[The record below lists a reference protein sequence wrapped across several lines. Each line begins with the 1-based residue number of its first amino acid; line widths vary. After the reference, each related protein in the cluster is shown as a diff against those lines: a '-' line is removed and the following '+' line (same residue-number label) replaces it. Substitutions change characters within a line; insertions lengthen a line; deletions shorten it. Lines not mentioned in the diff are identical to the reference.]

1 MCRRY
6 GAVASGTDP
15 LLASVALVSVSAM
28 VTPTR
33 SIEAFLERA
42 LSRGLITPDQ
52 HASLSALASE
62 DGVVPHEMPRGF
74 NWVTVAY
81 ALGSMLVVFAGG
93 WFLAQR
99 WLQLGPAG
107 VLAVVTVYAAI
118 AVAASRWLEQRE
130 FREAAAI
137 AMMVAVSLTP
147 VAVWAIESMTGWWPA
162 ETWGQPYYPYYP
174 AAEASRWLIAE
185 LATILAGLLVLRRRN
200 WSAIVFPVAVALFGL
215 VMHAPRA
222 FDVDLTPVLERWIM
236 MTGALFVC
244 AVANATDRA
253 TPRQAEPGRGDMAF
267 PLWLTGLFS
276 LAMALLSM
284 WPAAGALRHGLPLLA
299 IAAVAAALYMGR
311 RTHLVFGVFAL
322 FMYLFY
328 LAAEV
333 FRSTAYFPIALA
345 VLGGALLAATV
356 WLQRRFPMLASRLA
370 AQRGRRGGL
379 PGSPVMPWLFV
390 AMALGITL
398 LRGEEA
404 AEERLNREFQQR
416 LFILRMHSGSLRPPP
431 SRVLIRPGPDSPPPQ
446 RPPR

>member
-1 MCRRY
+1 MDVQQR
-6 GAVASGTDP
+6 P
-15 LLASVALVSVSAM
+15 LLAAAVAVSVATMART
-28 VTPTR
+28 TPER
-33 SIEAFLERA
+33 SIAGFLERA

-52 HASLSALASE
+52 HASLSALATE
-62 DGVVPHEMPRGF
+62 DGVAPREMPRGF

-81 ALGSMLVVFAGG
+81 ALGAMLVVFAGG

-107 VLAVVTVYAAI
+107 VLAVVTLYAAI

-130 FREAAAI
+130 FREAAGV

-147 VAVWAIESMTGWWPA
+147 VAVWAIESMTGWWPV

-200 WSAIVFPVAVALFGL
+200 WSAVVFPVAVALFGL

-222 FDVDLTPVLERWIM
+222 FDIDLTPVLERWIM

-267 PLWLTGLFS
+267 PLWLTGLLS
-276 LAMALLSM
+276 LAIALLSM

-328 LAAEV
+328 LASEV

-370 AQRGRRGGL
+370 AQRGNRGGL
-379 PGSPVMPWLFV
+379 PGSPVMPWLLV
-390 AMALGITL
+390 VMALGITL

-416 LFILRMHSGSLRPPP
+416 LFILRMHSGSLPAAP
-431 SRVLIRPGPDSPPPQ
+431 SRVLIRPGPDSPPPR

>member
-1 MCRRY
+1 MART
-6 GAVASGTDP
+6 AP
-15 LLASVALVSVSAM
+15 E
-28 VTPTR
+28 R
-33 SIEAFLERA
+33 SIAGFLERA
-42 LSRGLITPDQ
+42 LSRGLITLDQ

-62 DGVVPHEMPRGF
+62 DGAAPREMPRGF
-74 NWVTVAY
+74 NWVTVTY
-81 ALGSMLVVFAGG
+81 ALGAMLVVFAGG

-107 VLAVVTVYAAI
+107 VLAMVTLYAAI
-118 AVAASRWLEQRE
+118 AVAASRWLERRE
-130 FREAAAI
+130 FREAAGI
-137 AMMVAVSLTP
+137 AMMVAVSLMP
-147 VAVWAIESMTGWWPA
+147 VAVWALESMTGWWPV
-162 ETWGQPYYPYYP
+162 ETWGQPYYPYYQP
-174 AAEASRWLIAE
+174 AEASRWLIAE
-185 LATILAGLLVLRRRN
+185 LATILAGLLVLRRRE
-200 WSAIVFPVAVALFGL
+200 WSAVVFPIAVALFGL
-215 VMHAPRA
+215 VMHVPRA
-222 FDVDLTPVLERWIM
+222 LDIDLTPVLERWIM

-244 AVANATDRA
+244 AVADATDRA

-267 PLWLTGLFS
+267 PLWLTGLLS
-276 LAMALLSM
+276 LAIALLSM

-299 IAAVAAALYMGR
+299 IGAVAVALYMGR
-311 RTHLVFGVFAL
+311 RTHLIFGIFAL

-356 WLQRRFPMLASRLA
+356 WLQRRFPTLASRLT
-370 AQRGRRGGL
+370 AQRGGRGGL

-416 LFILRMHSGSLRPPP
+416 LHLLRMHSGSLRAAP
-431 SRVLIRPGPDSPPPQ
+431 SRSIFNGPGPDSMPPPP
-446 RPPR
+446 RPRR